1 MLLKTNFERLIKQ
14 QLKKLTNLDTEIG
27 EKWFENQGWTP
38 LPFQRKVWE
47 RYGKGDSGLI
57 NAPTGSGKTYAVLI
71 PAIIENLHLK
81 NTGPY
86 IIWVTPIKALAKE
99 IFISST
105 KVLQGLNVDWRVGIR
120 TGDTKSAER
129 QNQIK
134 NPPEILITTPESIHI
149 IMAGNIYSKFFDQVK
164 LLVADEWH
172 ELMGSKRG
180 VLLELALSRIK
191 GISTGMK
198 IWGISATIGNLEE
211 AKDALLGTSLSK
223 NSPLICSH
231 IKKEIIVETIIP
243 DKIEKYPWSGHLGI
257 RLLDKILPIINA
269 SKTTLIFT
277 NTRAQC
283 EIWYQKLLDI
293 QPDLAGI
300 IAMHHGSISRNLRDW
315 VEDKLY
321 IGELKAVICTSSLDL
336 GVDFRPVETII
347 QIGSPKGVARFV
359 QRAGRS
365 GHSPGMAS
373 KIYFLPTHSLEL
385 AESAALRSAIEK
397 NNVETRIPFIRSFD
411 VLIQYLMT
419 LAISEGFNPN
429 KVLQEIKNTYCFES
443 ITEDEWFQILY
454 FLEFG
459 AKSLEAYDEYKK
471 VEKNKGRYQVNNKRV
486 AQRHRLSIGTIVS
499 EAMLTVKYMS
509 GKRLG
514 VLEEWFAAQLH
525 IGDNFW
531 FAGRSLELV
540 RLKDMSLIVK
550 NSKKK
555 SGKVPSYGGSRMPL
569 SSQMSKM
576 LREEL
581 YSYEA
586 QKNPSQEIKIL
597 SPLFELQKTD
607 SILPSASDFLI
618 EYIETSEGHHLLF
631 YPFEG
636 RNVHEGMG
644 ALIAKRISRIIPIS
658 FSIGMNDYGFE
669 LLSDKKLDV
678 DAIINQTLFSE
689 ENLFEDI
696 QASINAI
703 ELSRRKFRDISRI
716 SGLIFA
722 GYPGKI
728 KKERH
733 LQSSSQL
740 LFDVFREYESDNLL
754 YLQTY
759 EEVRTFQLEENR
771 LRSALRRIAN
781 QEITIT
787 KPIRPTPF
795 SFPIIVDGLS
805 RERLSS
811 ETLEDRI
818 ARMKLDIIK

>member
-1 MLLKTNFERLIKQ
+1 MAIIDQ
-14 QLKKLTNLDTEIG
+14 A
-27 EKWFENQGWTP
+27 EKWFESKGWTP
-38 LPFQRKVWE
+38 LPFQKDVWGA
-47 RYGKGDSGLI
+47 YQDGYSGLI
-57 NAPTGSGKTYAVLI
+57 NAPTGSGKTYSILI
-71 PAIIENLHLK
+71 PAILNAQHLTSK
-81 NTGPY
+81 GPY

-99 IFISST
+99 IYISAQNA
-105 KVLQGLNVDWRVGIR
+105 LNGLGIDWTVGIR
-120 TGDTKSAER
+120 TGDTKTKER
-129 QNQIK
+129 VDQIDS
-134 NPPEILITTPESIHI
+134 PPQILITTPESIHI
-149 IMAGNIYSKFFDQVK
+149 IISGKSYTRFFSNIQ

-180 VLLELALSRIK
+180 VLLELALSRFK
-191 GISTGMK
+191 TLSPNLR

-211 AKDALLGTSLSK
+211 SMVALLGTQLSSK
-223 NSPLICSH
+223 SKLIKSKLKKQ
-231 IKKEIIVETIIP
+231 IKIETILP
-243 DKIEKYPWSGHLGI
+243 DEIEKYPWAGHLGI
-257 RLLDKILPIINA
+257 RLLEKILPIINK

-293 QPDLAGI
+293 QSDLAGV
-300 IAMHHGSISRNLRDW
+300 IAMHHGSISRELRDW

-321 IGELKAVICTSSLDL
+321 QGELKAVVCTSSLDL
-336 GVDFRPVETII
+336 GVDFRPVESII

-365 GHSPGMAS
+365 GHAPGMTS

-385 AESAALRSAIEK
+385 AEAAALRSAIK
-397 NNVETRIPFIRSFD
+397 LNTVENRIPYIRSFD

-419 LAISEGFNPN
+419 LAISEGFDPD
-429 KVLQEIKNTYCFES
+429 LIFHEIKSTYSFES
-443 ITEDEWFQILY
+443 IDQEEWRQLLY

-471 VEKNKGRYQVNNKRV
+471 VGKVNGKYVAVNKRV

-499 EAMLTVKYMS
+499 DAMLQVKYMS
-509 GKRLG
+509 GRRLG
-514 VLEEWFAAQLH
+514 VIEEWFAAQLL

-531 FAGRSLELV
+531 FAGRPLV
-540 RLKDMSLIVK
+540 LIRIKDMSLIVK

-555 SGKVPSYGGSRMPL
+555 SGKIPSYGGGRMPL
-569 SSQMSKM
+569 SSQMSEV
-576 LREEL
+576 LRNEL
-581 YSYEA
+581 YSFHTSKTKSE
-586 QKNPSQEIKIL
+586 EINL
-597 SPLFELQKTD
+597 LAPLFELQNTD
-607 SILPSASDFLI
+607 SILPSISDFLI
-618 EYIETSEGHHLLF
+618 EYIKTKEGYHLLF

-644 ALIAKRISRIIPIS
+644 ALIAKRISRLLPIS

-669 LLSDKKLDV
+669 LLSDKSIDV
-678 DAIINQTLFSE
+678 DKVVTPELFSE
-689 ENLFEDI
+689 DHLFDDI
-696 QASINAI
+696 QSSINAI
-703 ELSRRKFRDISRI
+703 EMSRRKFRDISRI

-722 GYPGKI
+722 GYPGKA

-771 LRSALRRIAN
+771 LRQALKRISN
-781 QEITIT
+781 QKIVIS
-787 KPIRPTPF
+787 KPKHPTPF

-818 ARMKLDIIK
+818 AKMKMEIVK